1 MTGKVSV
8 SSHAVLRLPAF
19 VRFIL
24 QYLLNRLKSRRT
36 VHCAQGRPKSGQAL
50 EKFRTDAKA
59 EGETIVI
66 GGWECRDEQGREVET

>member
-1 MTGKVSV
+1 M
-8 SSHAVLRLPAF
+8 
-19 VRFIL
+19 
-24 QYLLNRLKSRRT
+24 
-36 VHCAQGRPKSGQAL
+36 